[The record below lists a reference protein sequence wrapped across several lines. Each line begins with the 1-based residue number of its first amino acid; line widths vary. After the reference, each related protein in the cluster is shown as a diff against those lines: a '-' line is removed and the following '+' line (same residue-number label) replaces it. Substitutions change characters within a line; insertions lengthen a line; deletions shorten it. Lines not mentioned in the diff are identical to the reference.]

1 MVESLLTY
9 YYFEFNGYV
18 KHQILST
25 AIVTALESAPLVQ
38 FHIYRWCKLEL
49 FLIALTIITWKLNL
63 PYSLI
68 KKAFFLELKIF
79 LRTIQPLTLTL
90 SLQTGI
96 FLLCIWTS
104 RSYQTLHL
112 FKSTLRNNRI
122 CSYKKDL
129 EIHLDNILWFSARCY
144 PKTLFMKR

>member
-1 MVESLLTY
+1 MLNTKYWAQPLL
-9 YYFEFNGYV
+9 
-18 KHQILST
+18 
-25 AIVTALESAPLVQ
+25 PLWNL
-38 FHIYRWCKLEL
+38 HHWCSFTVSMMLFFIWTHEKDKLEL

-68 KKAFFLELKIF
+68 KKAFFLKLKIF

>member
-1 MVESLLTY
+1 MLNTKYWAQPLLPLWNLHHWCSFTVSMFFFYLDSWKRQTWIVFNSLNNYHLKIK
-9 YYFEFNGYV
+9 F
-18 KHQILST
+18 
-25 AIVTALESAPLVQ
+25 
-38 FHIYRWCKLEL
+38 
-49 FLIALTIITWKLNL
+49 TIDFDL
-63 PYSLI
+63 

-122 CSYKKDL
+122 CLYKKDL
-129 EIHLDNILWFSARCY
+129 EIHLDNMILWFSTRCY
-144 PKTLFMKR
+144 PKTLFMRR

>member
-1 MVESLLTY
+1 MLNTKYWAQPLL
-9 YYFEFNGYV
+9 
-18 KHQILST
+18 
-25 AIVTALESAPLVQ
+25 PLWNL
-38 FHIYRWCKLEL
+38 HHWCSFTVSMMLFFIWTHEKDKLEL

-90 SLQTGI
+90 SLQIGI

-129 EIHLDNILWFSARCY
+129 EIHLDNILWFSTRCY

>member
-1 MVESLLTY
+1 MVMLNTKYWAQPLL
-9 YYFEFNGYV
+9 
-18 KHQILST
+18 
-25 AIVTALESAPLVQ
+25 PLWNL
-38 FHIYRWCKLEL
+38 HHWCSFTVSMMLFFIWTHEKDKLEL

>member
-1 MVESLLTY
+1 MLNTKYWAQPLL
-9 YYFEFNGYV
+9 
-18 KHQILST
+18 
-25 AIVTALESAPLVQ
+25 PLWNL
-38 FHIYRWCKLEL
+38 HHWCSFTVSMMLFFIWTHEKDKLEL

>member
-1 MVESLLTY
+1 MLNTKYWAQPLL
-9 YYFEFNGYV
+9 
-18 KHQILST
+18 
-25 AIVTALESAPLVQ
+25 PLWNL
-38 FHIYRWCKLEL
+38 HHWCSFTVSMMLFFIWTHEKDKLEL

-129 EIHLDNILWFSARCY
+129 EIHLDNMILCFSARCY

>member
-1 MVESLLTY
+1 MLNTKYWAQPLLPLWNLHHWCSFT
-9 YYFEFNGYV
+9 V
-18 KHQILST
+18 ST
-25 AIVTALESAPLVQ
+25 MLFFICTHEKD
-38 FHIYRWCKLEL
+38 KLEL

>member
-1 MVESLLTY
+1 MLNTKYWAQPLL
-9 YYFEFNGYV
+9 
-18 KHQILST
+18 
-25 AIVTALESAPLVQ
+25 PLWNL
-38 FHIYRWCKLEL
+38 HHWCSFTVSMMLFFIWTHEKDKLEL

-129 EIHLDNILWFSARCY
+129 EIHLDNMILWFSARCY

>member
-1 MVESLLTY
+1 MLNTKYWAQPLL
-9 YYFEFNGYV
+9 
-18 KHQILST
+18 
-25 AIVTALESAPLVQ
+25 PLWNL
-38 FHIYRWCKLEL
+38 HHWCSFTVSMMLFFIWTHEKDKLEL

-104 RSYQTLHL
+104 RSYQPLHL

-122 CSYKKDL
+122 CSYKKDS

>member
-1 MVESLLTY
+1 MLNTKYWAQPLL
-9 YYFEFNGYV
+9 
-18 KHQILST
+18 
-25 AIVTALESAPLVQ
+25 PLWNL
-38 FHIYRWCKLEL
+38 HHWCSFTVSMMLFFIWTHEKDKLEL

-79 LRTIQPLTLTL
+79 LRTIQPLTLTS

>member
-1 MVESLLTY
+1 MLNTKYWAQPLL
-9 YYFEFNGYV
+9 
-18 KHQILST
+18 
-25 AIVTALESAPLVQ
+25 PLWNL
-38 FHIYRWCKLEL
+38 HHWCSFTVSMMLFFIWTHEKDKLEL

-129 EIHLDNILWFSARCY
+129 EIHLDNMILWFSTRCY

>member
-1 MVESLLTY
+1 MLNTKYWAQPLL
-9 YYFEFNGYV
+9 
-18 KHQILST
+18 
-25 AIVTALESAPLVQ
+25 PLWNL
-38 FHIYRWCKLEL
+38 HHWCSFTVSMMLFFIWTHEKDKLEL

-129 EIHLDNILWFSARCY
+129 EIHLDNMILWFSTRCY
-144 PKTLFMKR
+144 PKTLFMRR

>member
-1 MVESLLTY
+1 MLNTKYWAQPLL
-9 YYFEFNGYV
+9 
-18 KHQILST
+18 
-25 AIVTALESAPLVQ
+25 PLWNL
-38 FHIYRWCKLEL
+38 HHWCSFTVSMMLFFIWTHEKDKLEL
-49 FLIALTIITWKLNL
+49 SLIALTIITWKLNL

>member
-1 MVESLLTY
+1 MLNTKYWAQPLL
-9 YYFEFNGYV
+9 
-18 KHQILST
+18 
-25 AIVTALESAPLVQ
+25 PLWNL
-38 FHIYRWCKLEL
+38 HHWCSFTVSMMLFFIWTHEKDKLEL

-63 PYSLI
+63 PLSLI
-68 KKAFFLELKIF
+68 NKAFFLELKIF